1 MSAPGVCIYEVGPR
15 DGLQNEPASIPTEA
29 KVAFVDLLS
38 EAAFEEIEVTA
49 FVSPKWVPQ
58 LADAEEVL
66 ARIRRREG
74 VRYTALVPN
83 EQGLERALRARVD
96 GIAVFT
102 AASETFNRK
111 NINAS
116 IAESIE
122 RFAPVVPRA
131 RAEGLRIRGYV
142 STAFW
147 CPYEGKIEPRAVT
160 EVVRRLVD
168 LDVDEISIGDTIGK
182 AVPVEVDDLLDV
194 LLDAVTQDR
203 LAMHFHDTY
212 GTGVANALAAYDR
225 GITTFDSSAGGVGG
239 CPYAPGAAGNVAT
252 EDLAWALERS
262 GAKTGIDLDRVRA
275 ASDHLAAVL
284 GRPLRSRVREALRP
298 APKDTPAPDAR

>member
-1 MSAPGVCIYEVGPR
+1 MTRVRVIEVGPR
-15 DGLQNEPASIPTEA
+15 DGLQNEPAPIPTDA

-38 EAAFEEIEVTA
+38 EAGFDEIEVTA

-58 LADAEEVL
+58 LGDAEDVL

-83 EQGLERALRARVD
+83 EQGLERALRAGVR

-102 AASETFNRK
+102 AASESFNRK
-111 NINAS
+111 NVNAT
-116 IAESIE
+116 IAGSIE

-131 RAEGLRIRGYV
+131 RAEGLRVRGYV

-147 CPYEGKIEPRAVT
+147 CPYEGKIEPAAVVS
-160 EVVRRLVD
+160 VVRRLLD
-168 LDVDEISIGDTIGK
+168 LDVDEISIGDTIGR
-182 AVPVEVDDLLDV
+182 AVPGEVHDLLDL
-194 LLDAVTQDR
+194 LLDALPQDR
-203 LAMHFHDTY
+203 IAMHFHDTY
-212 GTGVANALAAYDR
+212 GTAVANALAAYDR
-225 GITTFDSSAGGVGG
+225 GITAFDSSAGGVGG

-252 EDLAWALERS
+252 EDLVWALERS
-262 GAKTGIDLDRVRA
+262 GATTGIDLDRVAA
-275 ASDHLAAVL
+275 ASNHLASVL

-298 APKDTPAPDAR
+298 RDGAGPAPA